1 MKNQK
6 FIKNS
11 LLNGMF
17 HIKMC
22 RQAAENICEVCRDFW
37 LTNEIMKK
45 KEMTAYNKLVR
56 GVDIKYQTIP
66 KKARYI
72 MKWDFY
78 ITT

>member
-37 LTNEIMKK
+37 LTNCLNSQWNHEK
-45 KEMTAYNKLVR
+45 NKLVR
-56 GVDIKYQTIP
+56 GEDIKYQTIP